1 MVKVF
6 LFKALFLNYYFMI
19 MIIIIIIF
27 NRQRFLC
34 QVATEVS
41 KPSIPV
47 LSSLQMNAWSNK
59 PPSFLARVFLTNKH
73 LN

>member
-19 MIIIIIIF
+19 MIIIIF